1 MGVSDHRRNRGKFDG
16 SDYVLCSNGFYH
28 AIYMYDDWIQ
38 IVFVVVKYVIG
49 YMNILHALWI
59 NKIKINFQIN
69 ELKKNK
75 KLRRNNT
82 HGIN

>member
-49 YMNILHALWI
+49 YMNILHAL
-59 NKIKINFQIN
+59 
-69 ELKKNK
+69 
-75 KLRRNNT
+75 
-82 HGIN
+82 